1 MKVTYTVMAALASL
15 MMASLTG
22 CKEDNGAAAQQ
33 QQRGMAPLPVS
44 VMKMQKR
51 DVDLRTTW
59 FGHLRGVNQADI
71 RPEVSGKLLK
81 QVYQDG
87 SICKEG
93 EVLFEIDPST
103 YQAVVNQCEAGVA
116 AAKAAVE
123 QAVVTSETAHKDV
136 ERFSK
141 LVGQGSVSEKTYTD
155 AVQGEKAAV
164 AALGAAR
171 AQVKQAEAALET
183 ARLNLERC
191 TIRAPFTGLASKA
204 TVSKGDLISA
214 GAMVLTSMSSVDPIR
229 VDFVVPGKHMLDK
242 ITSSG
247 FDPAAGMVSPI
258 SEFQIVL
265 ENGAPYVD
273 DNGKP
278 IKGSVVAVDSEV
290 NSASGTVSFIGHV
303 PNPRLKLRS
312 GSAVR
317 VDAKIGVQEGALLV
331 PSRALVSSMNHRYIY
346 VVGADKEPHG
356 IDVKLGEEVVLDMP
370 NGDGATVPMLMQIVT
385 GTVKPIA
392 ESLKEFGINA
402 PEEADVIVEGGQMA
416 AIYAQANSAMR
427 AQGAPAGFG
436 TVVPRPFIY
445 TQPMTTTPSVTS
457 KPQGQ
462 SKEQA
467 E

>member
-1 MKVTYTVMAALASL
+1 MKAKYTVMVALAGL
-15 MMASLTG
+15 MMAGLTG

-33 QQRGMAPLPVS
+33 QRGMAPLPVA
-44 VMKMQKR
+44 VMKLQKR
-51 DVDLRTTW
+51 DVDLRSTW
-59 FGHLRGVNQADI
+59 FGHLRGVHQADI

-87 SICKEG
+87 SICREG

-103 YQAVVNQCEAGVA
+103 YQAIVNQCEAGVA

-123 QAVVTSETAHKDV
+123 QAVVASETAHKDV

-164 AALGAAR
+164 AALGAAK

-214 GAMVLTSMSSVDPIR
+214 GTVVLTSMSSVDPIR

-242 ITSSG
+242 IMAAD
-247 FDPAAGMVSPI
+247 FDPSAGMVSPI
-258 SEFQIVL
+258 SEFRLVL
-265 ENGAPYVD
+265 ENGTTYED
-273 DNGKP
+273 DKGEP

-290 NSASGTVSFIGHV
+290 NSSSGTVNFIGHI
-303 PNPRLKLRS
+303 PNPKLKLRS

-317 VDAKIGVQEGALLV
+317 VDAKIGVEKEALLV
-331 PSRALVSSMNHRYIY
+331 PSRALVSAMNHRYIY

-370 NGDGATVPMLMQIVT
+370 NGDGATVPMLMQVVT

-392 ESLKEFGINA
+392 ESLKDFGINA

-416 AIYAQANSAMR
+416 AIYAQANGMMR

-436 TVVPRPFIY
+436 TVVPHPFIY
-445 TQPMTTTPSVTS
+445 TQPQTTTPSVTA
-457 KPQGQ
+457 KPQGNREG
-462 SKEQA
+462 KA